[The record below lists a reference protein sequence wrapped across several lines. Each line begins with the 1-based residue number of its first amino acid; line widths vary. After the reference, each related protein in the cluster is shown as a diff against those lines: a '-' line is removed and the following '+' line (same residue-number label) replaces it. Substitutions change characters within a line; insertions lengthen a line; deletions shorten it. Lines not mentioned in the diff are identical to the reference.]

1 MFTLLSVFTAGH
13 TELDVEALIDAHSGA
28 VKRCAYLC
36 LRDERLAEDVCQE
49 VFVKLWQ
56 SPPRAT
62 DAAGMRAWLLRV
74 TLNACRN
81 VLRTPW
87 HRRVQPAADEVF
99 TRCAAQG
106 PMPEAEAL
114 RQERDEQLYQ
124 AVMSLPLKY
133 REPIILH
140 YYFDV
145 SQHDAARM
153 LAIGDSTLRTRL
165 LRARLLL
172 RQKLGEEVEL

>member
-1 MFTLLSVFTAGH
+1 MFILLSVFTAGH

-36 LRDERLAEDVCQE
+36 LRDERMAEDVCQE

-62 DAAGMRAWLLRV
+62 NEACMRAWLLRV

-81 VLRTPW
+81 MLRTPW
-87 HRRVQPAADEVF
+87 HRRVQHGPDEVF
-99 TRCAAQG
+99 NQLSAQG
-106 PMPEAEAL
+106 PMPEVEAL
-114 RQERDEQLYQ
+114 RRERDEALYQ
-124 AVMSLPLKY
+124 AVMDLPLKY

-145 SQHDAARM
+145 SQRDTARI

-172 RQKLGEEVEL
+172 RKALGEEVEL

>member
-1 MFTLLSVFTAGH
+1 MFILLSVFTAGH

-36 LRDERLAEDVCQE
+36 LRDEA
-49 VFVKLWQ
+49 
-56 SPPRAT
+56 
-62 DAAGMRAWLLRV
+62 
-74 TLNACRN
+74 
-81 VLRTPW
+81 
-87 HRRVQPAADEVF
+87 
-99 TRCAAQG
+99 
-106 PMPEAEAL
+106 
-114 RQERDEQLYQ
+114 LYQ
-124 AVMSLPLKY
+124 AVMDLPLKY

-145 SQHDAARM
+145 SQRDTARI

-172 RQKLGEEVEL
+172 RKALGEEVEL